1 MRTLGIKYFLLHFF
15 VYMFFHV
22 IVQAQRFGGN
32 PTTVKWK
39 QIDMQSADII
49 FPKGMDTAAF
59 AISKWINRIDKEK
72 TGKLGG
78 QSSKIPIVVQNLPV
92 ISNAYVGLG
101 PWRSEFYTF
110 PPQNALYL

>member
-15 VYMFFHV
+15 VYMFFHG

-78 QSSKIPIVVQNLPV
+78 AVIQNTNSRPESPRHFQCLC
-92 ISNAYVGLG
+92 GLG
-101 PWRSEFYTF
+101 SVEK
-110 PPQNALYL
+110 